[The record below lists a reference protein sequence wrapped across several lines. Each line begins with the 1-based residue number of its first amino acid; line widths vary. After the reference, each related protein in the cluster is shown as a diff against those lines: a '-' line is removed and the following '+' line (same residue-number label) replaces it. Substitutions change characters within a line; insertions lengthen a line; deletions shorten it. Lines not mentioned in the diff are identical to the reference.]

1 MSSESIRNRVKRL
14 LKKHGLKGV
23 NKPKRTPQHPK
34 KSHIVLAKEGNKV
47 KLIRYG
53 QQGAKTAGKPKA
65 GESDRMKKKR
75 ASFKARHRRN
85 IKKGKMSAAYWAN
98 RSKWCL
104 LFPILSLQA
113 QSWLNVEFVSDQY
126 AAESS
131 WEILA
136 DTNVVASGV
145 AGETLVNLPPGP
157 YTFVAY
163 DSFGDGI
170 CCEYGEGYIVLSNAC
185 GVDIEV
191 LDFNTAQLD
200 IPINLLP
207 CPPPVLGCMD
217 EQATNY
223 NPEAI
228 FEGEPC
234 LYEVTFRLD
243 LNGPHPEGIVTP
255 EVNSDYFGWCGSCVP
270 MEDANGDGVWEVTV
284 SMAAGQYLWKFSADN
299 WTYQE
304 LPVGVAE
311 SPCFIFDEFGY
322 VNRPLNVQGPMA
334 LPPFCWE
341 SCLPCGA
348 IPGCTNPEAINWN
361 PWANFDQNCN
371 ILESADCDLTET
383 EVMVVIVPDNY
394 PGETGWSLVDVTN
407 DEILAAVLAGEY
419 AGEPTGIPIFSS
431 VCAPIG
437 SQLSFTIS
445 DVYGDGV
452 NGAQWGGEDG
462 GFGLL
467 ACGEEVYAMDPAQAN
482 FGYNFQHLFQ
492 APACLE
498 IEDIVGCGDPDYLEY
513 NPNATVFLDLL
524 CETPVVYGCIDSA
537 YYNYDSL
544 ANVELQPDSCF
555 YTLTLTDGAADG
567 WFGSW
572 LGVRQGEWLSPQYK
586 MGPEDGLEESFELY
600 LSSDEE
606 VELYFFPTPQ
616 SMFTVAQCGFMLE
629 GPTGDTLVNVPQ
641 WSIIPFPY
649 TYKATTYCGNFCEEF
664 AYGCL
669 DTLAQNYDVYANSP
683 DSSCYYAAGCMQAGY
698 LEYYTQGYEAD
709 YDDGSC
715 LTLAAFGCTDS
726 TALNF
731 DAGANVDN
739 GSCIPV
745 VVGCMDLSAYNYNAE
760 ANTEGD
766 CLYDAGCATGPGVPY
781 WLNDSCYAW
790 VIEVDPYCC
799 EAEWDGG
806 CIGLYDY
813 CQQGWPTGI
822 PELADEVTIR
832 PTVVEHKFYVDSP
845 YPFVLTVFDA
855 TGREVLSSSRARQDA
870 SDWPVGTYHLVVV
883 SDNRVF
889 KQTIVK
895 L

>member
-98 RSKWCL
+98 KSKWCL

-185 GVDIEV
+185 GLDIEV

-217 EQATNY
+217 QQATNY

-407 DEILAAVLAGEY
+407 DEILAA
-419 AGEPTGIPIFSS
+419 
-431 VCAPIG
+431 
-437 SQLSFTIS
+437 
-445 DVYGDGV
+445 
-452 NGAQWGGEDG
+452 
-462 GFGLL
+462 
-467 ACGEEVYAMDPAQAN
+467 
-482 FGYNFQHLFQ
+482 
-492 APACLE
+492 CL
-498 IEDIVGCGDPDYLEY
+498 
-513 NPNATVFLDLL
+513 
-524 CETPVVYGCIDSA
+524 
-537 YYNYDSL
+537 
-544 ANVELQPDSCF
+544 
-555 YTLTLTDGAADG
+555 
-567 WFGSW
+567 
-572 LGVRQGEWLSPQYK
+572 
-586 MGPEDGLEESFELY
+586 
-600 LSSDEE
+600 
-606 VELYFFPTPQ
+606 
-616 SMFTVAQCGFMLE
+616 
-629 GPTGDTLVNVPQ
+629 
-641 WSIIPFPY
+641 
-649 TYKATTYCGNFCEEF
+649 
-664 AYGCL
+664 
-669 DTLAQNYDVYANSP
+669 
-683 DSSCYYAAGCMQAGY
+683 
-698 LEYYTQGYEAD
+698 
-709 YDDGSC
+709 
-715 LTLAAFGCTDS
+715 
-726 TALNF
+726 
-731 DAGANVDN
+731 
-739 GSCIPV
+739 
-745 VVGCMDLSAYNYNAE
+745 
-760 ANTEGD
+760 
-766 CLYDAGCATGPGVPY
+766 
-781 WLNDSCYAW
+781 
-790 VIEVDPYCC
+790 
-799 EAEWDGG
+799 
-806 CIGLYDY
+806 
-813 CQQGWPTGI
+813 
-822 PELADEVTIR
+822 
-832 PTVVEHKFYVDSP
+832 
-845 YPFVLTVFDA
+845 
-855 TGREVLSSSRARQDA
+855 
-870 SDWPVGTYHLVVV
+870 
-883 SDNRVF
+883 SDNSRVG
-889 KQTIVK
+889 

>member
-185 GVDIEV
+185 GVDIEI

-270 MEDANGDGVWEVTV
+270 MEDADGDGVWEATV

-361 PWANFDQNCN
+361 PWANFDQSCN

-445 DVYGDGV
+445 DVYGDGL

-482 FGYNFQHLFQ
+482 FGYNFQHVFQ
-492 APACLE
+492 TPECLQV
-498 IEDIVGCGDPDYLEY
+498 EDIVGCGDPDYLEY
-513 NPNATVFLDLL
+513 NPDATLFLEEL

-669 DTLAQNYDVYANSP
+669 DTLAQNYDVSANSP

-715 LTLAAFGCTDS
+715 LTLAVFGCTDS

>member
-270 MEDANGDGVWEVTV
+270 MEDADGDGVWEATV

-361 PWANFDQNCN
+361 PWANFDQSCN

-445 DVYGDGV
+445 DVYGDGL

-482 FGYNFQHLFQ
+482 FGYNFQHVFQ
-492 APACLE
+492 TPECLQV
-498 IEDIVGCGDPDYLEY
+498 EDIVGCGDPDYLEY
-513 NPNATVFLDLL
+513 NPDATLFLEEL

-586 MGPEDGLEESFELY
+586 VGPDDGLEESFELY
-600 LSSDEE
+600 LSSEEE

-616 SMFTVAQCGFMLE
+616 SMFSIAQCGFMLE
-629 GPTGDTLVNVPQ
+629 GPTGDTLINVPQ

-649 TYKATTYCGNFCEEF
+649 TYKATTYCGNFCEEY

-715 LTLAAFGCTDS
+715 LTLAVFGCTDS

-745 VVGCMDLSAYNYNAE
+745 VIGCMDLSAYNYNAE

>member
-98 RSKWCL
+98 KSKWCL

-270 MEDANGDGVWEVTV
+270 MEDADGDGVWEATV

-361 PWANFDQNCN
+361 PWANFDQSCN

-445 DVYGDGV
+445 DVYGDGL

-482 FGYNFQHLFQ
+482 FGYNFQHVFQ
-492 APACLE
+492 TPECLQV
-498 IEDIVGCGDPDYLEY
+498 EDIVGCGDPDYLEY
-513 NPNATVFLDLL
+513 NPDATLFLEEL

-600 LSSDEE
+600 LSSDKE

-669 DTLAQNYDVYANSP
+669 DTLAQNYDVSANSP

-715 LTLAAFGCTDS
+715 LTLAVFGCTDS

-745 VVGCMDLSAYNYNAE
+745 VIGCMDLSAYNYNAE

-813 CQQGWPTGI
+813 CQEGWPTGI

>member
-98 RSKWCL
+98 KSKWCL

-185 GVDIEV
+185 GVDIEI

-243 LNGPHPEGIVTP
+243 LNGPHPEGVVTP

-270 MEDANGDGVWEVTV
+270 MEDADGDGVWEATV

-341 SCLPCGA
+341 SCLHCGA

-361 PWANFDQNCN
+361 PWANFDQSCN

-445 DVYGDGV
+445 DVYGDGL

-482 FGYNFQHLFQ
+482 FGYNFQHVFQ
-492 APACLE
+492 TPECLQV
-498 IEDIVGCGDPDYLEY
+498 EDIVGCGDPDYLEY
-513 NPNATVFLDLL
+513 NPDATLFLEEL

-600 LSSDEE
+600 LSSDKE

-669 DTLAQNYDVYANSP
+669 DTLAQNYDVSANSP

-715 LTLAAFGCTDS
+715 LTLAVFGCTDS

-855 TGREVLSSSRARQDA
+855 TGREGLRSSRATQDA

-883 SDNRVF
+883 SDNRMF